1 MAKTSKR
8 GRVPKRINLIGSWV
22 PEFLIQRFHGLV
34 MLGLQRL
41 LALVEMPLLKGSEGM
56 MESLVDQNRK
66 FFSWRSQRKW
76 PQGGVEVVLFPP
88 LRKGSVKSFGA
99 PDC

>member
-66 FFSWRSQRKW
+66 FFSWRSQGSGPK
-76 PQGGVEVVLFPP
+76 VE
-88 LRKGSVKSFGA
+88 
-99 PDC
+99 